1 MTTIEREID
10 EDGYVIIEPLI
21 KMDIGKKADVKTY
34 NGVISQGIL

>member
-21 KMDIGKKADVKTY
+21 KMDIGKK
-34 NGVISQGIL
+34 GRC